1 VSGVL
6 TLPPELT
13 HVAAS
18 DFSLGLNQ
26 AVLSQPDGVVVDA
39 SALKKFDSSALA
51 VLIECRRQ
59 ALVAGKAF
67 SVYGM
72 PERLRHL
79 ANLYGVEELIPPSA
93 DAGAGVSMA

>member
-1 VSGVL
+1 M

-13 HVAAS
+13 HLAAS

-67 SVYGM
+67 SVYGV

-79 ANLYGVEELIPPSA
+79 ANLYGVEELIPSSA
-93 DAGAGVSMA
+93 AAGAAA